1 MPSIDDVFGG
11 TTLKS
16 ADIKGKDPTVTIAGV
31 EVKNFKE
38 KDGAEKQKLLVHF
51 VGAKKALVCNVTN
64 ARRIAHLHGADYS
77 LWGGKQI
84 KLKVEMVD
92 FGGQVM
98 DGIRVYP
105 PGADRI
111 ETGPQKA
118 LVTDDMNDE
127 IPF

>member
-16 ADIKGKDPTVTIAGV
+16 SDIKGKDPTVTIAGV

-38 KDGAEKQKLLVHF
+38 KDGTEKQKLLVHF

-77 LWGGKQI
+77 EWGGKQI

-105 PGADRI
+105 PGVDKI
-111 ETGPQKA
+111 ETGRQPVKA
-118 LVTDDMNDE
+118 EMNDD

>member
-16 ADIKGKDPTVTIAGV
+16 ADIKGKDPVVTIASV

-51 VGAKKALVCNVTN
+51 AGAKKALVCNVTN
-64 ARRIAHLHGADYS
+64 ARRIAHLHGPDYS
-77 LWGGKQI
+77 MWGGKKI
-84 KLKVEMVD
+84 RLKVEMVD
-92 FGGQVM
+92 FGGQIM

-105 PGADRI
+105 ASEDKI
-111 ETGPQKA
+111 ETGRQP
-118 LVTDDMNDE
+118 LREDVGDGV
-127 IPF
+127 PF